1 MKAFPSACNSIHQ
14 YPAGHC
20 TVHTL
25 LKSPVSPNI
34 RLRGDLSAVQILWWA
49 FTQGV
54 SFILPSEHC
63 ANKQAD
69 PRPKE
74 MIDSISLAV
83 VQSHLWK
90 TYQMHRLMLLCG
102 FYCVG
107 HQKYPTWAEYLQL
120 NSFHLEGLLGWEF
133 GCPLNYKSQP
143 AAFCNRNPYITF
155 SRESQMAT
163 MWEGYCAFDAICIV
177 ITPVKKCHIPSVMH
191 HPLMSHP

>member
-1 MKAFPSACNSIHQ
+1 MKAFPSACSSIHQ
-14 YPAGHC
+14 YPAGHSA
-20 TVHTL
+20 VHTL

-34 RLRGDLSAVQILWWA
+34 RLREDLSAVQILLWA
-49 FTQGV
+49 FAQGV
-54 SFILPSEHC
+54 SFILPSEHR

-69 PRPKE
+69 LRPKE

-90 TYQMHRLMLLCG
+90 TYQMHRLTLLCG
-102 FYCVG
+102 FYRVSD
-107 HQKYPTWAEYLQL
+107 QKYPTWAEYSQL
-120 NSFHLEGLLGWEF
+120 NSFHLEGLLGWEL

-143 AAFCNRNPYITF
+143 AAFYNGSPDITF

-177 ITPVKKCHIPSVMH
+177 ITPVKKMP
-191 HPLMSHP
+191 